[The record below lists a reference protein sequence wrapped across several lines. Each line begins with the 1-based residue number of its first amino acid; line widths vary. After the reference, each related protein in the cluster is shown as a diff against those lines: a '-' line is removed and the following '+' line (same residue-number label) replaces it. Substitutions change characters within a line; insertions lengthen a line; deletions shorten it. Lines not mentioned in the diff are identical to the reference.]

1 MFNSSWYNSLISPVL
16 APPSWVF
23 APVWFIL
30 YVFMFVS
37 LAFYI
42 ISNDTNKKL
51 GYIYFLIQFILNLV
65 WSPVFFGL
73 KSILGG
79 LMIVIVLDIFTYLT
93 IKSFCKASKWAC
105 IFLFPYFLWILFAT
119 YLNFSYLMLNNF

>member
-1 MFNSSWYNSLISPVL
+1 MLNSSWYNSLISPAL
-16 APPSWVF
+16 TPPSWVF

-30 YVFMFVS
+30 YVLMFVS

-42 ISNDTNKKL
+42 ISNDANKKL
-51 GYIYFLIQFILNLV
+51 GYVYFLIQFILNLV

-79 LMIVIVLDIFTYLT
+79 LIVIILLDIFVYLT
-93 IKSFCKASKWAC
+93 IKRFCKASKWAC
-105 IFLFPYFLWILFAT
+105 VFLTPYFLWILFAT